1 MKKYICT
8 IVVCITLLFL
18 SIYFSLNIGIGDFMT
33 DFIMWELRLPRI
45 FTAIS
50 VGTALAAS
58 GSILQSITQNPLAE
72 PGLIGINSGAA
83 LAVVLLISFRQ
94 TYYHSTLA
102 GSTLFFMPLAAII
115 GAFLAALMI
124 YTCSY
129 KKGISMS
136 RLLLVGIGVNAALNA
151 FITLYQLNM
160 SKGDYNQALTW
171 ISGSLWGSSW
181 EFILI
186 SFPIIF
192 ILSAITFYK
201 CRTLDILDLGDSM
214 AVTLGVS
221 LEKERRKFLF
231 LAVALAATATAIAGN
246 IAFIGILGPQIA
258 KTFTG
263 SAHQKQLPVSALISS
278 IIIILADTASRNLF
292 PPLEI
297 PVGITISV
305 LGVPYFVY
313 LMTRTQTI

>member
-1 MKKYICT
+1 MKKYILT
-8 IVVCITLLFL
+8 VVVCTLLL
-18 SIYFSLNIGIGDFMT
+18 LLTVYSSLNIGIGDFMT

-45 FTAIS
+45 VTAIL
-50 VGTALAAS
+50 VGTALATS
-58 GSILQSITQNPLAE
+58 GSILQSIAQNPLAE

-94 TYYHSTLA
+94 TYYYSNIT
-102 GSTLFFMPLAAII
+102 GSTLIFLPLAAII
-115 GAFLAALMI
+115 GAFLAALI
-124 YTCSY
+124 VYTYSY
-129 KKGISMS
+129 KKGVCSS

-160 SKGDYNQALTW
+160 SKGDYNQALIW

-201 CRTLDILDLGDSM
+201 ARTLDILDLGDSM

-221 LEKERRKFLF
+221 VEKEQRRFLF
-231 LAVALAATATAIAGN
+231 LAVALAGTATAIAGN

-258 KTFTG
+258 RHFTG
-263 SAHQKQLPVSALISS
+263 SAHQKQLPVAALVSS
-278 IIIILADTASRNLF
+278 IIIIVADTASRNLF
-292 PPLEI
+292 SPLEI
-297 PVGITISV
+297 PVGITISL
-305 LGVPYFVY
+305 LGIPYFIY
-313 LMTRTQTI
+313 LMTRTKTS